1 MPAAVHLLVRLES
14 AHAEKPQVAATQIGF
29 DTVLDPEVRW
39 EHAEPIASIQIC
51 AGISRSRSD
60 DVTLTVVSRRISLDE
75 VLEDM
80 RESVLDRV
88 QEEIDQGTVDTN
100 GYVTMSWERALNKAK
115 TSAQVHVRHG
125 FDVLYV
131 WFEIVKVDVS

>member
-1 MPAAVHLLVRLES
+1 MSVAVYILVRLES

-29 DTVLDPEVRW
+29 DTQLDPEVSW
-39 EHAEPIASIQIC
+39 EHAEPIASIQLC
-51 AGISRSRSD
+51 AGISHSRSD
-60 DVTLTVVSRRISLDE
+60 DVTLTVVSRGVSLDE

-88 QEEIDQGTVDTN
+88 QEEIDQGAVNTN
-100 GYVTMSWERALNKAK
+100 GYVTMSWERGLVKAE

-131 WFEIVKVDVS
+131 WFEVVKVDV